1 MKELKSKHRAVARY
15 LAVGLPL
22 DKICDNLGLNYAT
35 WKTISNQELFKEA
48 VRLIQVELEDRL
60 IDESISDPV
69 LLKIK
74 LEAGKSVDRLVLER
88 DMVETELGASSTT
101 RISAAKSLLALS
113 GYDKDQ
119 KAMSPMITI
128 NLTQDKIAAV
138 MRNKDIKPQPD
149 RIEPE
154 EDSTNSD

>member
-60 IDESISDPV
+60 IEESISDPV

-74 LEAGKSVDRLVLER
+74 
-88 DMVETELGASSTT
+88 
-101 RISAAKSLLALS
+101 
-113 GYDKDQ
+113 
-119 KAMSPMITI
+119 
-128 NLTQDKIAAV
+128 
-138 MRNKDIKPQPD
+138 
-149 RIEPE
+149 
-154 EDSTNSD
+154 